1 MEIMEVEIS
10 TEYDV
15 KTALKQIFGFDKF
28 RGNQEKIISN
38 LMAGKNT
45 FVIMP
50 TGAGKSLCYQLP
62 AVVQEGTA
70 IVISPLIALMKNQ
83 VDLLNGVGVNAQFL
97 NSTLTKTEM
106 ARVKKEVLAGEVKL
120 LYVAPES
127 LTKEE
132 NIAFLRTANISF
144 VAIDEAHCISEWG
157 HDFRPEYRRIRYI
170 IDMLGNLP
178 IIALTATATPKV
190 QQDIQKNLQME
201 DASIFK
207 SSFRRHN
214 LFYEV
219 RPKVNAKKQLMRY
232 VLNNKGK
239 AGIIYCLSRKRT
251 EEIAEFLRVNGVKAL
266 PYHAGLDPNTR
277 MRNQE
282 QFLRED
288 CEVMVATIAFGMGID
303 KPDVRFVIHYDA
315 PKSLEGY
322 YQETGRAGRDGLPSE
337 CLMFFSYADIDKLEK
352 FNKDKSV
359 TERDNA
365 RLLLQ
370 EMTDFADFSVC
381 RVRQVLHYFGEFME
395 KDCGNCD
402 NCTKPSEKFKIEQ
415 EAVLVLNAIKLTEER
430 FPIQH
435 IADVCAGV
443 ENDYAV
449 SYSHTKLPVF
459 GKGKDHEVKWWYSVI
474 RQLSINGLISKDL
487 ENFGALRVSD
497 EGEKFLSAPYPITL
511 TKDHD
516 FSLEQMDVDSGGED
530 EREPMKG
537 NAYDGELFELL
548 KGLRKKVGKEKGL
561 PPYVI
566 FSDVALEEMAT
577 VYPTTEQDLVQI
589 SGVGTGK
596 ANKFGKPFIELIA
609 KYVKENDIETSFD
622 IVIKQTADK
631 SKNKIQIIQQIDR
644 KLDLSEIKDSR
655 KISMSELLQEI
666 EMICY
671 SGTRLNLNYYID
683 SILDDDRQDEI
694 MEYFMNAESD
704 DINQASEEFDGE
716 YTEEELRLMRIK
728 FLSEVGN

>member
-1 MEIMEVEIS
+1 MEVEIS
-10 TEYDV
+10 SGYDL
-15 KTALKQIFGFDKF
+15 KSALKEVFGFDQF
-28 RGNQEKIISN
+28 RGSQEKIIKN
-38 LMAGKNT
+38 LMSGKNT

-62 AVVQEGTA
+62 AIVQEGTA

-106 ARVKKEVLAGEVKL
+106 TRVKKEVMEGAVKL

-132 NIAFLRTANISF
+132 NINFLKAANITF

-157 HDFRPEYRRIRYI
+157 HDFRPEYRRIRFI

-207 SSFRRHN
+207 SSFRRHS
-214 LFYEV
+214 LHYEV

-232 VLNNKGK
+232 VLNHKGK
-239 AGIIYCLSRKRT
+239 AGIIYCLSRKKT
-251 EEIAEFLRVNGVKAL
+251 EELAEFLRVNGIKAL
-266 PYHAGLDPNTR
+266 PYHAGLDANTR
-277 MRNQE
+277 IRNQE
-282 QFLRED
+282 RFLRED
-288 CEVMVATIAFGMGID
+288 CDVMVATIAFGMGID

-322 YQETGRAGRDGLPSE
+322 YQETGRAGRDGLPSD

-381 RVRQVLHYFGEFME
+381 RVRQVLHYFGEYME

-402 NCTKPSEKFKIEQ
+402 NCLKPQEKYTVESE
-415 EAVLVLNAIKLTEER
+415 ALLPLLVIQKTEER

-435 IADVCAGV
+435 IAEVCAGI
-443 ENDYAV
+443 ENDYSR
-449 SYSHTKLPVF
+449 SYGHTKLEEF
-459 GKGKDHEVKWWYSVI
+459 GKGKEHTVKWWYSAI
-474 RQLSINGLISKDL
+474 RQLSIRGLIAKDL
-487 ENFGALRVSD
+487 ENFGALKVSE
-497 EGEKFLSAPYPITL
+497 EGKKFIQAPYPVTL
-511 TKDHD
+511 SKDHD
-516 FSLEQMDVDSGGED
+516 FSTEQMDIENDTED
-530 EREPMKG
+530 RDQIKT

-548 KGLRKKVGKEKGL
+548 KGLRKKVGKEKNL

-566 FSDVALEEMAT
+566 FSDVAMEEMAT
-577 VYPTTEQDLVQI
+577 VYPTTEQDLQQI
-589 SGVGTGK
+589 TGVGLGK
-596 ANKFGKPFIELIA
+596 AQKFGKAFVELIS
-609 KYVKENDIETSFD
+609 KYVKENEIETSFD

-644 KLDLSEIKDSR
+644 KMDLEEIRQSR
-655 KISMSELLQEI
+655 KITMPELLQEI
-666 EMICY
+666 EMICL
-671 SGTRLNLNYYID
+671 SGTRLNLSYYID
-683 SILDDDRQDEI
+683 NILDDDRQDEI
-694 MEYFMNAESD
+694 TEYFMNSETD
-704 DINQASEEFDGE
+704 DLQLALKEFDGE
-716 YTEEELRLMRIK
+716 YTEEELRLMRVK

>member
-1 MEIMEVEIS
+1 MEVETGVGLDI
-10 TEYDV
+10 
-15 KTALKQIFGFDKF
+15 KTALKQVFGFDKF
-28 RGNQEKIISN
+28 RGNQEQIINN

-62 AVVQEGTA
+62 AIVQEGTA

-127 LTKEE
+127 LTKED
-132 NIAFLRTANISF
+132 NIGFLKSALISF

-157 HDFRPEYRRIRYI
+157 HDFRPEYRRIRFI

-190 QQDIQKNLQME
+190 QQDIQKNLTME
-201 DASIFK
+201 DASVFK

-214 LFYEV
+214 LYYEV

-232 VLNNKGK
+232 ILNNKGK
-239 AGIIYCLSRKRT
+239 AGIIYCLSRKKT
-251 EEIAEFLRVNGVKAL
+251 EEIAEFLRVNGIKAL
-266 PYHAGLDPNTR
+266 PYHAGLDAQTR
-277 MRNQE
+277 IRNQE

-288 CEVMVATIAFGMGID
+288 CDVMVATIAFGMGID

-381 RVRQVLHYFGEFME
+381 RVRQVLHYFGEYLD
-395 KDCGNCD
+395 KDCNNCD
-402 NCTKPSEKFKIEQ
+402 NCNKPAEKYKIEA
-415 EAVLVLNAIKLTEER
+415 EAVIALNAIIDTEER

-443 ENDYAV
+443 QNDYAV
-449 SYSHTKLPVF
+449 SYSHINLDVF
-459 GKGKDHEVKWWYSVI
+459 GKGKDHTVKWWYSVI
-474 RQLSINGLISKDL
+474 RQLSIQGLIVKDL
-487 ENFGALRVSD
+487 ENFGALKVSD
-497 EGEKFLSAPYPITL
+497 EGKKFLAAPYPVVMS
-511 TKDHD
+511 KDHD
-516 FSLEQMDVDSGGED
+516 YSAEQMDVENDTDDKEPIRGGA
-530 EREPMKG
+530 
-537 NAYDGELFELL
+537 AYDGELFELL
-548 KGLRKKVGKEKGL
+548 KGLRKKVGKEKNL

-577 VYPTTEQDLVQI
+577 IYPINEGSLMQI
-589 SGVGTGK
+589 TGVGQGK
-596 ANKFGKPFIELIA
+596 ASKFGKPFLDLIQ
-609 KYVKENDIETSFD
+609 KYVKENEIETEQD
-622 IVIKQTADK
+622 VVIKTTGDK
-631 SKNKIQIIQQIDR
+631 SRNKIQIIQQIDR
-644 KLDLSEIKDSR
+644 KMDLEEIRDSR
-655 KISMSELLQEI
+655 KITMSELLQEI
-666 EMICY
+666 EMICF
-671 SGTRLNLNYYID
+671 SGTKLNISYYID
-683 SILDDDRQDEI
+683 SILDDDRQEEI
-694 MEYFMNAESD
+694 MDYFMSAESD
-704 DINQASEEFDGE
+704 DLDQALNEFDGE
-716 YTEEELRLMRIK
+716 YTEEELRLMRVK
-728 FLSEVGN
+728 FLSEIGN

>member
-1 MEIMEVEIS
+1 MSVGM
-10 TEYDV
+10 DV
-15 KTALKQIFGFDKF
+15 RSALKQVFGFDKF
-28 RGNQEKIISN
+28 RGNQEEIIQN
-38 LMAGKNT
+38 LMSGKNT

-62 AVVQEGTA
+62 AIVQEGTA

-97 NSTLTKTEM
+97 NSTLTKSEM
-106 ARVKKEVLAGEVKL
+106 TRVKKEVLAGEVKL

-127 LTKEE
+127 LTKAE
-132 NIAFLRTANISF
+132 NISFLRTATISF

-157 HDFRPEYRRIRYI
+157 HDFRPEYRRIRTI

-190 QQDIQKNLQME
+190 QQDIQRNLTME

-232 VLNNKGK
+232 ILNNKGK
-239 AGIIYCLSRKRT
+239 GGIIYCLSRKKT
-251 EEIAEFLRVNGVKAL
+251 EEIAEFLRVNGIKAL

-288 CEVMVATIAFGMGID
+288 CDVMVATIAFGMGID
-303 KPDVRFVIHYDA
+303 KPDVRFVIHYDT

-365 RLLLQ
+365 KLLLQ

-381 RVRQVLHYFGEFME
+381 RVRQVLHYFGEYME
-395 KDCGNCD
+395 KDCNNCD
-402 NCTKPSEKFKIEQ
+402 NCQKPLPKYQVEK
-415 EAVLVLNAIKLTEER
+415 EAVLALETIRQTGER
-430 FPIQH
+430 FAIQH

-443 ENDYAV
+443 ENDYVV
-449 SYSHTKLPVF
+449 SYSHNKLDIF
-459 GKGKDHEVKWWYSVI
+459 GKGSDQTVKWWYSVI

-487 ENFGALRVSD
+487 ENFGALRVSP
-497 EGEKFLSAPYPITL
+497 EGSKFLSAPYPINIS
-511 TKDHD
+511 KDHD
-516 FSLEQMDVDSGGED
+516 FSAEQMDIEQDAD
-530 EREPMKG
+530 EKESIKG

-548 KGLRKKVGKEKGL
+548 KGLRKKVGKEKNL

-577 VYPTTEQDLVQI
+577 VYPTTEQDLTQI
-589 SGVGTGK
+589 TGVGQGK
-596 ANKFGKPFIELIA
+596 ATKFGKAFVELIA
-609 KYVKENDIETSFD
+609 KYVKENDIEAEFD
-622 IVIKQTADK
+622 VVIKTTGDK
-631 SKNKIQIIQQIDR
+631 SRNKIQIIQQIDR
-644 KLDLSEIKDSR
+644 KLDFDEIKDSR
-655 KISMSELLQEI
+655 KISMQELLQEI
-666 EMICY
+666 EMICF
-671 SGTRLNLNYYID
+671 SGTKLNLNYYID

-694 MEYFMNAESD
+694 MDYFLKAESD
-704 DINQASEEFDGE
+704 DIALALSEFDGE
-716 YTEEELRLMRIK
+716 YTEEELRLIRVK
-728 FLSEVGN
+728 FFSEFGN

>member
-1 MEIMEVEIS
+1 MSVGM
-10 TEYDV
+10 DV
-15 KTALKQIFGFDKF
+15 RSALKQVFGFDKF
-28 RGNQEKIISN
+28 RGNQEEIIQN
-38 LMAGKNT
+38 LMSGKNT

-62 AVVQEGTA
+62 AIVQEGTA

-97 NSTLTKTEM
+97 NSTLTKSEM
-106 ARVKKEVLAGEVKL
+106 TRVKKEVLAGEVKL

-127 LTKEE
+127 LTKAE
-132 NIAFLRTANISF
+132 NISFLRTATISF

-157 HDFRPEYRRIRYI
+157 HDFRPEYRRIRSI

-190 QQDIQKNLQME
+190 QQDIQRNLTME

-232 VLNNKGK
+232 ILNNKGK
-239 AGIIYCLSRKRT
+239 GGIIYCLSRKRT
-251 EEIAEFLRVNGVKAL
+251 EEIAEFLRVNGIKAL
-266 PYHAGLDPNTR
+266 PYHAGLDPHTR

-288 CEVMVATIAFGMGID
+288 CDVMVATIAFGMGID
-303 KPDVRFVIHYDA
+303 KPDVRFVIHFDT

-365 RLLLQ
+365 KLLLQ

-381 RVRQVLHYFGEFME
+381 RVRQVLHYFGEYME
-395 KDCGNCD
+395 KDCNNCD
-402 NCTKPSEKFKIEQ
+402 NCQKPLPKYQVEK
-415 EAVLVLNAIKLTEER
+415 EAVLALETIRQTGER
-430 FPIQH
+430 FAIQH

-443 ENDYAV
+443 ENDYVV
-449 SYSHTKLPVF
+449 SYSHNKLEIF
-459 GKGKDHEVKWWYSVI
+459 GKGSDQTVKWWYSVI

-487 ENFGALRVSD
+487 ENFGALRVSP
-497 EGEKFLSAPYPITL
+497 EGSKFLSAPYPINIS
-511 TKDHD
+511 KDHD
-516 FSLEQMDVDSGGED
+516 FSAEQMDIEQDAD
-530 EREPMKG
+530 EKESIKG

-548 KGLRKKVGKEKGL
+548 KGLRKKVGKDKNL

-577 VYPTTEQDLVQI
+577 VYPTTEQDLTQI
-589 SGVGTGK
+589 TGVGQGK
-596 ANKFGKPFIELIA
+596 ATKFGKAFVELIA
-609 KYVKENDIETSFD
+609 KYVKENDIEAEFD
-622 IVIKQTADK
+622 VVIKTTGDK
-631 SKNKIQIIQQIDR
+631 SRNKIQIIQQIDR
-644 KLDLSEIKDSR
+644 KLDLDEIKDSR
-655 KISMSELLQEI
+655 KISMPELLQEI
-666 EMICY
+666 EMICF
-671 SGTRLNLNYYID
+671 SGTKLNLNYYID
-683 SILDDDRQDEI
+683 SLLDDDRQDEI
-694 MEYFMNAESD
+694 MDYFMKAESD
-704 DINQASEEFDGE
+704 DIALALSEFDGE
-716 YTEEELRLMRIK
+716 YTEDELRLMRVK
-728 FLSEVGN
+728 FYSEFGN

>member
-1 MEIMEVEIS
+1 MEVELSI
-10 TEYDV
+10 ENDIR
-15 KTALKQIFGFDKF
+15 AGLKQVFGFDKF
-28 RGNQEKIISN
+28 RGNQETIIKN
-38 LMAGKNT
+38 LMSGKNT

-62 AVVQEGTA
+62 AIVQDGTA

-97 NSTLTKTEM
+97 NSTLTKSEM

-127 LTKEE
+127 LTKED
-132 NIAFLRTANISF
+132 NISFLRTAKISF

-157 HDFRPEYRRIRYI
+157 HDFRPEYRRIRSI

-190 QQDIQKNLQME
+190 QQDIQRNLSME

-214 LFYEV
+214 LYYEV

-232 VLNNKGK
+232 ILNNKGK
-239 AGIIYCLSRKRT
+239 AGIIYCLSRKKT
-251 EEIAEFLRVNGVKAL
+251 EEIAEFLRVNGIKAL
-266 PYHAGLDPNTR
+266 PYHAGLDATTR

-288 CEVMVATIAFGMGID
+288 CDVMVATIAFGMGID

-322 YQETGRAGRDGLPSE
+322 YQETGRAGRDGLLSE

-395 KDCGNCD
+395 KDCQNCD
-402 NCTKPSEKFKIEQ
+402 NCQKPQSRFQVEQ
-415 EAVLVLNAIKLTEER
+415 EAVLALEAIRQTDER
-430 FPIQH
+430 FAIQH

-443 ENDYAV
+443 ENDYVV
-449 SYSHTKLPVF
+449 SYSHNKLAIF
-459 GKGKDHEVKWWYSVI
+459 GKGNDKSVKWWYSII
-474 RQLSINGLISKDL
+474 RQLSINGLIVKDL
-487 ENFGALRVSD
+487 ENFGALRVSPL
-497 EGEKFLSAPYPITL
+497 GEKYLAAPYPVQMSV
-511 TKDHD
+511 DHD
-516 FSLEQMDVDSGGED
+516 FSAEQMDIENDSD
-530 EREPMKG
+530 EKEPIKG
-537 NAYDGELFELL
+537 SAYDGELFELL
-548 KGLRKKVGKEKGL
+548 KGLRKKVGKEKNL

-577 VYPTTEQDLVQI
+577 VYPTTEQDLTQI
-589 SGVGTGK
+589 TGVGQGK
-596 ANKFGKPFIELIA
+596 ATKFGKPFTELIA
-609 KYVKENDIETSFD
+609 KYVKENEIETEFD
-622 IVIKQTADK
+622 VVIKTTGDK

-644 KLDLSEIKDSR
+644 KMGLDEIRESR
-655 KISMSELLQEI
+655 KITMQELLQEI
-666 EMICY
+666 EMICF

-683 SILDDDRQDEI
+683 SILDDDRQEEI
-694 MEYFMNAESD
+694 MEYFMQAESD
-704 DINQASEEFDGE
+704 DIAQAHDEFDGE
-716 YTEEELRLMRIK
+716 YTEEELRLMRVK
-728 FLSEVGN
+728 FFSEVGN

>member
-1 MEIMEVEIS
+1 MEVELS
-10 TEYDV
+10 VGMDV
-15 KTALKQIFGFDKF
+15 RSALKQVFGFDKF
-28 RGNQEKIISN
+28 RGNQEEIIQN
-38 LMAGKNT
+38 LMSGKNT

-62 AVVQEGTA
+62 AIVQEGTA

-97 NSTLTKTEM
+97 NSTLTKSEM
-106 ARVKKEVLAGEVKL
+106 TRVKKEVLAGEVKL

-127 LTKEE
+127 LTKAE
-132 NIAFLRTANISF
+132 NISFLRTATISF

-157 HDFRPEYRRIRYI
+157 HDFRPEYRRIRTI

-190 QQDIQKNLQME
+190 QQDIQRNLTME

-232 VLNNKGK
+232 ILNNKGK
-239 AGIIYCLSRKRT
+239 GGIIYCLSRKKT
-251 EEIAEFLRVNGVKAL
+251 EEIAEFLRVNGIKAL

-288 CEVMVATIAFGMGID
+288 CDVMVATIAFGMGID
-303 KPDVRFVIHYDA
+303 KPDVRFVIHYDT

-365 RLLLQ
+365 KLLLQ

-381 RVRQVLHYFGEFME
+381 RVRQVLHYFGEYME
-395 KDCGNCD
+395 KDCNNCD
-402 NCTKPSEKFKIEQ
+402 NCQKPLPKYQVEK
-415 EAVLVLNAIKLTEER
+415 EAVLALETIRQTGER
-430 FPIQH
+430 FAIQH

-443 ENDYAV
+443 ENDYVV
-449 SYSHTKLPVF
+449 SYSHNKLDIF
-459 GKGKDHEVKWWYSVI
+459 GKGSDQTVKWWYSVI

-487 ENFGALRVSD
+487 ENFGALRVSP
-497 EGEKFLSAPYPITL
+497 EGSKFLSAPYPINIS
-511 TKDHD
+511 KDHD
-516 FSLEQMDVDSGGED
+516 FSAEQMDIEQDAD
-530 EREPMKG
+530 EKESIKG

-548 KGLRKKVGKEKGL
+548 KGLRKKVGKEKNL

-577 VYPTTEQDLVQI
+577 VYPTTEQDLTQI
-589 SGVGTGK
+589 TGVGQGK
-596 ANKFGKPFIELIA
+596 ATKFGKAFVELIA
-609 KYVKENDIETSFD
+609 KYVKENDIEAEFD
-622 IVIKQTADK
+622 VVIKTTGDK
-631 SKNKIQIIQQIDR
+631 SRNKIQIIQQIDR
-644 KLDLSEIKDSR
+644 KLDFDEIKDSR
-655 KISMSELLQEI
+655 KISMQELLQEI
-666 EMICY
+666 EMICF
-671 SGTRLNLNYYID
+671 SGTKLNLNYYID

-694 MEYFMNAESD
+694 MDYFLKAESD
-704 DINQASEEFDGE
+704 DIALALSEFDGE
-716 YTEEELRLMRIK
+716 YTEEELRLIRVK
-728 FLSEVGN
+728 FFSEFGN

>member
-1 MEIMEVEIS
+1 MEVELS
-10 TEYDV
+10 VGMDV
-15 KTALKQIFGFDKF
+15 RSALKQVFGFDKF
-28 RGNQEKIISN
+28 RGNQEEIIQN
-38 LMAGKNT
+38 LMSGKNT

-62 AVVQEGTA
+62 AIVQEGTA

-97 NSTLTKTEM
+97 NSTLTKSEM
-106 ARVKKEVLAGEVKL
+106 TRVKKEVLAGEVKL

-127 LTKEE
+127 LTKAE
-132 NIAFLRTANISF
+132 NINFLRTATISF

-157 HDFRPEYRRIRYI
+157 HDFRPEYRRIRSI

-190 QQDIQKNLQME
+190 QQDIQRNLTME

-232 VLNNKGK
+232 ILNNKGK
-239 AGIIYCLSRKRT
+239 GGIIYCLSRKKT
-251 EEIAEFLRVNGVKAL
+251 EEIAEFLRVNGIKAL
-266 PYHAGLDPNTR
+266 PYHAGLDPHTR

-288 CEVMVATIAFGMGID
+288 CDVMVATIAFGMGID
-303 KPDVRFVIHYDA
+303 KPDVRFVIHYDT

-365 RLLLQ
+365 KLLLQ

-381 RVRQVLHYFGEFME
+381 RVRQVLHYFGEYME
-395 KDCGNCD
+395 KECNNCD
-402 NCTKPSEKFKIEQ
+402 NCQKPLPKYQVEKEVILALETIRQ
-415 EAVLVLNAIKLTEER
+415 TGER
-430 FPIQH
+430 FAIQH

-443 ENDYAV
+443 ENDYVV
-449 SYSHTKLPVF
+449 SYSHNKLDIF
-459 GKGKDHEVKWWYSVI
+459 GKGSDQTVKWWYSVI

-487 ENFGALRVSD
+487 ENFGALRVSP
-497 EGEKFLSAPYPITL
+497 EGSKFLSAPYPINIS
-511 TKDHD
+511 KDHD
-516 FSLEQMDVDSGGED
+516 FSAEQMDIEQDAD
-530 EREPMKG
+530 EKESIKG

-548 KGLRKKVGKEKGL
+548 KGLRKKVGKDKNL

-577 VYPTTEQDLVQI
+577 VYPTTEQDLTQI
-589 SGVGTGK
+589 TGVGQGK
-596 ANKFGKPFIELIA
+596 ATKFGQAFVELIA
-609 KYVKENDIETSFD
+609 KYVKENDIEAEFD
-622 IVIKQTADK
+622 VVIKTTGDK
-631 SKNKIQIIQQIDR
+631 SRNKIQIIQQIDR
-644 KLDLSEIKDSR
+644 KLDFDEIKDSR
-655 KISMSELLQEI
+655 KISMQELLQEI
-666 EMICY
+666 EMICF
-671 SGTRLNLNYYID
+671 SGTKLNLNYYID

-694 MEYFMNAESD
+694 MDYFLRAESD
-704 DINQASEEFDGE
+704 DIALALSKFDGE
-716 YTEEELRLMRIK
+716 YTEEELRLIRVK
-728 FLSEVGN
+728 FFSEFGN

>member
-1 MEIMEVEIS
+1 MEVELS
-10 TEYDV
+10 VGMDV
-15 KTALKQIFGFDKF
+15 RSALKQVFGFDKF
-28 RGNQEKIISN
+28 RGNQEEIIQN
-38 LMAGKNT
+38 LMSGKNT

-62 AVVQEGTA
+62 AIVQEGTA

-97 NSTLTKTEM
+97 NSTLTKSEM
-106 ARVKKEVLAGEVKL
+106 TRVKKEVLAGEVKL

-127 LTKEE
+127 LTKAE
-132 NIAFLRTANISF
+132 NISFLRTATISF

-157 HDFRPEYRRIRYI
+157 HDFRPEYRRIRSI

-190 QQDIQKNLQME
+190 QQDIQRNLTME

-232 VLNNKGK
+232 ILNNKGK
-239 AGIIYCLSRKRT
+239 GGIIYCLSRKRT
-251 EEIAEFLRVNGVKAL
+251 EEIAEFLRVNGIKAL
-266 PYHAGLDPNTR
+266 PYHAGLDPHTR

-288 CEVMVATIAFGMGID
+288 CDVMVATIAFGMGID
-303 KPDVRFVIHYDA
+303 KPDVRFVIHFDT

-365 RLLLQ
+365 KLLLQ

-381 RVRQVLHYFGEFME
+381 RVRQVLHYFGEYME
-395 KDCGNCD
+395 KDCNNCD
-402 NCTKPSEKFKIEQ
+402 NCQKPLPKYQVEK
-415 EAVLVLNAIKLTEER
+415 EAVLALETIRQTGER
-430 FPIQH
+430 FAIQH

-443 ENDYAV
+443 ENDYVV
-449 SYSHTKLPVF
+449 SYSHNKLEIF
-459 GKGKDHEVKWWYSVI
+459 GKGSDQTVKWWYSVI

-487 ENFGALRVSD
+487 ENFGALRVSP
-497 EGEKFLSAPYPITL
+497 EGSKFLSAPYPINIS
-511 TKDHD
+511 KDHD
-516 FSLEQMDVDSGGED
+516 FSAEQMDIEQDAD
-530 EREPMKG
+530 EKESIKG

-548 KGLRKKVGKEKGL
+548 KGLRKKVGKDKNL

-577 VYPTTEQDLVQI
+577 VYPTTEQDLTQI
-589 SGVGTGK
+589 TGVGQGK
-596 ANKFGKPFIELIA
+596 ATKFGKAFVELIA
-609 KYVKENDIETSFD
+609 KYVKENDIEAEFD
-622 IVIKQTADK
+622 VVIKTTGDK
-631 SKNKIQIIQQIDR
+631 SRNKIQIIQQIDR
-644 KLDLSEIKDSR
+644 KLDLDEIKDSR
-655 KISMSELLQEI
+655 KISMPELLQEI
-666 EMICY
+666 EMICF
-671 SGTRLNLNYYID
+671 SGTKLNLNYYID
-683 SILDDDRQDEI
+683 SLLDDDRQDEI
-694 MEYFMNAESD
+694 MDYFMKAESD
-704 DINQASEEFDGE
+704 DIALALSEFDGE
-716 YTEEELRLMRIK
+716 YTEDELRLMRVK
-728 FLSEVGN
+728 FFSEFGN

>member
-1 MEIMEVEIS
+1 MEVELS
-10 TEYDV
+10 TGTDV
-15 KTALKQIFGFDKF
+15 RTALKQVFGFDTF
-28 RGNQEKIISN
+28 RGNQEEIIQN
-38 LMAGKNT
+38 LMSGKNT

-62 AVVQEGTA
+62 AIVQEGTA

-97 NSTLTKTEM
+97 NSTLTKSEM
-106 ARVKKEVLAGEVKL
+106 TRVKKEVLAGEVKL

-127 LTKEE
+127 LTKED
-132 NIAFLRTANISF
+132 NISFLRTAKITF

-157 HDFRPEYRRIRYI
+157 HDFRPEYRRIRTI
-170 IDMLGNLP
+170 IDMLGSLP

-190 QQDIQKNLQME
+190 QQDIQRNLTME

-214 LFYEV
+214 LYYEV

-232 VLNNKGK
+232 ILNNKGK
-239 AGIIYCLSRKRT
+239 AGIIYCLSRKKT
-251 EEIAEFLRVNGVKAL
+251 EEIAEFLRVNGIKAL
-266 PYHAGLDPNTR
+266 PYHAGLDANTR

-288 CEVMVATIAFGMGID
+288 CDVMVATIAFGMGID

-322 YQETGRAGRDGLPSE
+322 YQETGRAGRDGLQSE

-381 RVRQVLHYFGEFME
+381 RVRQVLHYFGEYME
-395 KDCGNCD
+395 KDCQNCD
-402 NCTKPSEKFKIEQ
+402 NCRKPQPKYQVES
-415 EAVLVLNAIKLTEER
+415 EAVLVLETIRQTGER
-430 FPIQH
+430 FAIQH

-443 ENDYAV
+443 ENDYVV
-449 SYSHTKLPVF
+449 SYSHNKLEVF
-459 GKGKDHEVKWWYSVI
+459 GQGKEKSVKWWYSVI
-474 RQLSINGLISKDL
+474 RQLSIHGLIVKDL
-487 ENFGALRVSD
+487 ENFGALRVSP
-497 EGEKFLSAPYPITL
+497 EGLKYLAAPYPVQL
-511 TKDHD
+511 SVDHD
-516 FSLEQMDVDSGGED
+516 FTAEQMDVENDSD
-530 EREPMKG
+530 EKEPIKG

-577 VYPTTEQDLVQI
+577 VYPTTEQDLTQI
-589 SGVGTGK
+589 SGVGQGK
-596 ANKFGKPFIELIA
+596 AVKFGKPFIELIA
-609 KYVKENDIETSFD
+609 RYVKENEIEAEFD
-622 IVIKQTADK
+622 VVIKTTGDK

-644 KLDLSEIKDSR
+644 KLSLDEIQSSR
-655 KISMSELLQEI
+655 KITMQELLQEI
-666 EMICY
+666 EMICF
-671 SGTRLNLNYYID
+671 SGTKLNLNYYID

-694 MEYFMNAESD
+694 KDYFLSAESD
-704 DINQASEEFDGE
+704 DIQQAYQEFDGE
-716 YTEEELRLMRIK
+716 YTEEELRLMRVK
-728 FLSEVGN
+728 FFSEYGN

>member
-1 MEIMEVEIS
+1 MEVELSIGM
-10 TEYDV
+10 DV
-15 KTALKQIFGFDKF
+15 RSALKQVFGFDKF
-28 RGNQEKIISN
+28 RGNQEEIIQN
-38 LMAGKNT
+38 LMSGKNT

-62 AVVQEGTA
+62 AIVQEGTA

-97 NSTLTKTEM
+97 NSTLTKSEM
-106 ARVKKEVLAGEVKL
+106 TRVKKEVLAGEVKL

-127 LTKEE
+127 LTKAE
-132 NIAFLRTANISF
+132 NISFLRTATISF

-157 HDFRPEYRRIRYI
+157 HDFRPEYRRIRTI

-190 QQDIQKNLQME
+190 QQDIQRNLTME

-232 VLNNKGK
+232 ILNNKGK
-239 AGIIYCLSRKRT
+239 GGIIYCLSRKKT
-251 EEIAEFLRVNGVKAL
+251 EEIAEFLRVNGIKAL

-288 CEVMVATIAFGMGID
+288 CDVMVATIAFGMGID
-303 KPDVRFVIHYDA
+303 KPDVRFVIHYDT

-365 RLLLQ
+365 KLLLQ

-381 RVRQVLHYFGEFME
+381 RVRQVLHYFGEYME
-395 KDCGNCD
+395 KDCNNCD
-402 NCTKPSEKFKIEQ
+402 NCQKPLPKYQVEK
-415 EAVLVLNAIKLTEER
+415 EAVLALETIRQTGER
-430 FPIQH
+430 FAIQH

-443 ENDYAV
+443 ENDYVV
-449 SYSHTKLPVF
+449 SYSHNKLDIF
-459 GKGKDHEVKWWYSVI
+459 GKGSDQTVKWWYSVI

-487 ENFGALRVSD
+487 ENFGALRVSP
-497 EGEKFLSAPYPITL
+497 EGSKFLSAPYPINIS
-511 TKDHD
+511 KDHD
-516 FSLEQMDVDSGGED
+516 FSAEQMDIEQDAD
-530 EREPMKG
+530 EKESIKG

-548 KGLRKKVGKEKGL
+548 KGLRKKVGKDKNL

-577 VYPTTEQDLVQI
+577 VYPTTEQDLTQI
-589 SGVGTGK
+589 TGVGQGK
-596 ANKFGKPFIELIA
+596 ATKFGKAFVELIA
-609 KYVKENDIETSFD
+609 KYVKENDIEAEFD
-622 IVIKQTADK
+622 VVIKTTGDK
-631 SKNKIQIIQQIDR
+631 SRNKIQIIQQIDR
-644 KLDLSEIKDSR
+644 KLDLDEIKDSR
-655 KISMSELLQEI
+655 KISMQELLQEI
-666 EMICY
+666 EMICF
-671 SGTRLNLNYYID
+671 SGTKLNLNYYID

-694 MEYFMNAESD
+694 MDYFMKAESD
-704 DINQASEEFDGE
+704 DIALALSEFDGE
-716 YTEEELRLMRIK
+716 YTEEELRLIRVK
-728 FLSEVGN
+728 FFSEFGN

>member
-1 MEIMEVEIS
+1 MEVEIS
-10 TEYDV
+10 SGYDL
-15 KTALKQIFGFDKF
+15 KSALKQVFGFDQF
-28 RGNQEKIISN
+28 RGSQERIINN
-38 LMAGKNT
+38 LLSGKNT

-62 AVVQEGTA
+62 AIVQEGTA

-106 ARVKKEVLAGEVKL
+106 TRVKKEVMEGAVKL

-132 NIAFLRTANISF
+132 NINFLKGANITF

-157 HDFRPEYRRIRYI
+157 HDFRPEYRRIRFI

-201 DASIFK
+201 DASVFK
-207 SSFRRHN
+207 GSFRRHN
-214 LFYEV
+214 LHYEV

-232 VLNNKGK
+232 ILNNKGK
-239 AGIIYCLSRKRT
+239 AGIIYCLSRKKT
-251 EEIAEFLRVNGVKAL
+251 EEIAEFLRVNGIKAL
-266 PYHAGLDPNTR
+266 PYHAGLDANTR
-277 MRNQE
+277 IRNQE

-288 CEVMVATIAFGMGID
+288 CDVMVATIAFGMGID

-352 FNKDKSV
+352 FNKDKNV

-381 RVRQVLHYFGEFME
+381 RVRQVLHYFGEYME

-402 NCTKPSEKFKIEQ
+402 NCLKPQEKFTIES
-415 EAVLVLNAIKLTEER
+415 EALLPLQVIQKTDER
-430 FPIQH
+430 FAIQH
-435 IADVCAGV
+435 IAEVCAGV
-443 ENDYAV
+443 ENDYSI
-449 SYSHTKLPVF
+449 SYGHTKMEEF
-459 GKGKDHEVKWWYSVI
+459 GKGKDHPVKWWYSAI
-474 RQLSINGLISKDL
+474 RQLSIKGLIVKDL
-487 ENFGALRVSD
+487 ENFGALKVSE
-497 EGEKFLSAPYPITL
+497 EGKKFMQSPYPITL

-516 FSLEQMDVDSGGED
+516 FSTEQMDIENDPD
-530 EREPMKG
+530 EKEPIKSS
-537 NAYDGELFELL
+537 AYDGELFELL
-548 KGLRKKVGKEKGL
+548 KGLRKKVGKEKNL

-577 VYPTTEQDLVQI
+577 VYPTTEADLQQI
-589 SGVGTGK
+589 TGVGLGK
-596 ANKFGKPFIELIA
+596 AQKFGKAFLELIN
-609 KYVKENDIETSFD
+609 KYVKENEIETSFD

-644 KLDLSEIKDSR
+644 KMDLEEIRQSR

-666 EMICY
+666 EMICF

-683 SILDDDRQDEI
+683 NILDEDRQEEI
-694 MEYFMNAESD
+694 TEYFMNAETD
-704 DINQASEEFDGE
+704 DLQYALKEFDGE
-716 YTEEELRLMRIK
+716 YSEEELRLMRVK

>member
-1 MEIMEVEIS
+1 MEVELS
-10 TEYDV
+10 TGTDV
-15 KTALKQIFGFDKF
+15 RTALKQVFGFDTF
-28 RGNQEKIISN
+28 RGNQEEIIQN
-38 LMAGKNT
+38 LMAGRNT

-62 AVVQEGTA
+62 AIVQDGTA

-97 NSTLTKTEM
+97 NSTLTKSEM

-127 LTKEE
+127 LTKED
-132 NIAFLRTANISF
+132 NISFLRTARISF

-157 HDFRPEYRRIRYI
+157 HDFRPEYRRIRTI
-170 IDMLGNLP
+170 IDMLGSLP

-190 QQDIQKNLQME
+190 QQDIQRNLTME
-201 DASIFK
+201 DASIYK

-214 LFYEV
+214 LYYEV

-232 VLNNKGK
+232 ILNNKGK
-239 AGIIYCLSRKRT
+239 AGIIYCLSRKKT
-251 EEIAEFLRVNGVKAL
+251 EEIAEFLRVNGIKAL
-266 PYHAGLDPNTR
+266 PYHAGLDANTR

-288 CEVMVATIAFGMGID
+288 CDVMVATIAFGMGID

-381 RVRQVLHYFGEFME
+381 RVRQVLHYFGEYME
-395 KDCGNCD
+395 KDCQNCD
-402 NCTKPSEKFKIEQ
+402 NCRKPQPKFQVED
-415 EAVLVLNAIKLTEER
+415 EAVLVLETIRQTGER
-430 FPIQH
+430 FAIQH
-435 IADVCAGV
+435 IADVCGGV
-443 ENDYAV
+443 ENDYVV
-449 SYSHTKLPVF
+449 SYGHNKLELF
-459 GKGKDHEVKWWYSVI
+459 GKGKDKTVKWWYSVI
-474 RQLSINGLISKDL
+474 RQLSINGLIVKDL
-487 ENFGALRVSD
+487 ENFGALRVSQ
-497 EGEKFLSAPYPITL
+497 EGIKYLNAPYPVQL
-511 TKDHD
+511 SVDHD
-516 FSLEQMDVDSGGED
+516 FTSEQMDVENDTD
-530 EREPMKG
+530 EKEPIKG

-577 VYPTTEQDLVQI
+577 VYPTTEQDLTQI
-589 SGVGTGK
+589 SGVGQGK
-596 ANKFGKPFIELIA
+596 AVKFGKPFIELIS
-609 KYVKENDIETSFD
+609 KYVKENEIEAEFD
-622 IVIKQTADK
+622 VVIKTTGDK

-644 KLDLSEIKDSR
+644 KLSLDEIQSSR
-655 KISMSELLQEI
+655 KITMQELLQEI
-666 EMICY
+666 EMICF

-683 SILDDDRQDEI
+683 SILDDDRQEEI
-694 MEYFMNAESD
+694 MDYFLSAESD
-704 DINQASEEFDGE
+704 DIQQAYQEFDGE
-716 YTEEELRLMRIK
+716 YTEEELRLMRVK
-728 FLSEVGN
+728 FFSEYGN

>member
-1 MEIMEVEIS
+1 MSVGM
-10 TEYDV
+10 DV
-15 KTALKQIFGFDKF
+15 RSALKQVFGFDKF
-28 RGNQEKIISN
+28 RGNQEEIIQN
-38 LMAGKNT
+38 LMSGKNT

-62 AVVQEGTA
+62 AIVQEGTA

-97 NSTLTKTEM
+97 NSTLTKSEM
-106 ARVKKEVLAGEVKL
+106 TRVKKEVLAGEVKL

-127 LTKEE
+127 LTKAE
-132 NIAFLRTANISF
+132 NISFLRTATISF

-157 HDFRPEYRRIRYI
+157 HDFRPEYRRIRSI

-190 QQDIQKNLQME
+190 QQDIQRNLTME

-232 VLNNKGK
+232 ILNNKGK
-239 AGIIYCLSRKRT
+239 GGIIYCLSRKRT
-251 EEIAEFLRVNGVKAL
+251 EEIAEFLRVNGIKAL
-266 PYHAGLDPNTR
+266 PYHAGLDPHTR

-288 CEVMVATIAFGMGID
+288 CDVMVATIAFGMGID
-303 KPDVRFVIHYDA
+303 KPDVRFVIHFDT

-365 RLLLQ
+365 KLLLQ

-381 RVRQVLHYFGEFME
+381 RVRQVLHYFGEYME
-395 KDCGNCD
+395 KDCNNCD
-402 NCTKPSEKFKIEQ
+402 NCQKPLPKYQVEK
-415 EAVLVLNAIKLTEER
+415 EAVLALETIRQTGER
-430 FPIQH
+430 FAIQH

-443 ENDYAV
+443 ENDYVV
-449 SYSHTKLPVF
+449 SYSHNKLEIF
-459 GKGKDHEVKWWYSVI
+459 GKGSDQTVKWWYSVI

-487 ENFGALRVSD
+487 ENFGALRVSP
-497 EGEKFLSAPYPITL
+497 EGSKFLSAPYPINIS
-511 TKDHD
+511 KDHD
-516 FSLEQMDVDSGGED
+516 FSAEQMDIEQDAD
-530 EREPMKG
+530 EKESIKG

-548 KGLRKKVGKEKGL
+548 KGLRKKVGKDKNL

-577 VYPTTEQDLVQI
+577 VYPTTEQDLTQI
-589 SGVGTGK
+589 TGVGQGK
-596 ANKFGKPFIELIA
+596 ATKFGKAFVELIA
-609 KYVKENDIETSFD
+609 KYVKENDIEAEFD
-622 IVIKQTADK
+622 VVIKTTGDK
-631 SKNKIQIIQQIDR
+631 SRNKIQIIQQIDR
-644 KLDLSEIKDSR
+644 KLDLDEIKDSR
-655 KISMSELLQEI
+655 KISMPELLQEI
-666 EMICY
+666 EMICF
-671 SGTRLNLNYYID
+671 SGTKLNLNYYID
-683 SILDDDRQDEI
+683 SLLDDDRQDEI
-694 MEYFMNAESD
+694 MDYFMKAESD
-704 DINQASEEFDGE
+704 DIALALSEFDGE
-716 YTEEELRLMRIK
+716 YTEDELRLMRVK
-728 FLSEVGN
+728 FFSEFGN

>member
-1 MEIMEVEIS
+1 MMDVEIS
-10 TEYDV
+10 SALDL
-15 KTALKQIFGFDKF
+15 KTALKQVFGFDKF
-28 RGNQEKIISN
+28 RGNQETIINN
-38 LMAGKNT
+38 LMSGKNT

-62 AVVQEGTA
+62 AIVQEGTA

-132 NIAFLRTANISF
+132 NISFLKTANITF

-157 HDFRPEYRRIRYI
+157 HDFRPEYRRIRTI
-170 IDMLGNLP
+170 IDMLGELP

-190 QQDIQKNLQME
+190 QQDIQKNLTME

-214 LFYEV
+214 LFYEI

-232 VLNNKGK
+232 ILNHKGK
-239 AGIIYCLSRKRT
+239 GGIIYCLSRKKT

-322 YQETGRAGRDGLPSE
+322 YQETGRAGRDGLPSD

-381 RVRQVLHYFGEFME
+381 RVKQVLHYFGEYLE

-402 NCTKPSEKFKIEQ
+402 NCTKPNAKYKVEQ
-415 EAVLVLNAIKLTEER
+415 EAVLALNAIIQTEER
-430 FPIQH
+430 FQIQH
-435 IADVCAGV
+435 IADFCAGV

-449 SYSHTKLPVF
+449 SYGHTKLPIF
-459 GKGKDHEVKWWYSVI
+459 GKGKDHTVKWWYSVI
-474 RQLSINGLISKDL
+474 RQLSISGFIFKDL
-487 ENFGALRVSD
+487 ENFGALRVS
-497 EGEKFLSAPYPITL
+497 EMGHKFLSAPYPVTMSV
-511 TKDHD
+511 DHD
-516 FSLEQMDVDSGGED
+516 FTNEQMDVENDMDDKDSS
-530 EREPMKG
+530 KG

-548 KGLRKKVGKEKGL
+548 KGLRKKVGKDKKL

-589 SGVGTGK
+589 TGVGTGK
-596 ANKFGKPFIELIA
+596 AAKFGKPFVELIA
-609 KYVKENDIETSFD
+609 KYVKENEIETEFD
-622 IVIKQTADK
+622 VVIKQTADK

-644 KLDLSEIKDSR
+644 KLDLQEISESK
-655 KISMSELLQEI
+655 KISMFELLQEI
-666 EMICY
+666 EMICF
-671 SGTRLNLNYYID
+671 SGTKLNINYYID
-683 SILDDDRQDEI
+683 SVLDEDRQDEI
-694 MEYFMNAESD
+694 TEYFMNSETD
-704 DINQASEEFDGE
+704 DIFIALKEFDGE
-716 YTEEELRLMRIK
+716 YTEEEIRLMRIK
-728 FLSEVGN
+728 FLSEMGN

>member
-1 MEIMEVEIS
+1 MEVELS
-10 TEYDV
+10 VGMDV
-15 KTALKQIFGFDKF
+15 RSALKQVFGFDKF
-28 RGNQEKIISN
+28 RGNQEEIIQN
-38 LMAGKNT
+38 LMSGKNT

-62 AVVQEGTA
+62 AIVQEGTA

-97 NSTLTKTEM
+97 NSTLTKSEM
-106 ARVKKEVLAGEVKL
+106 TRVKKEVLAGEVKL

-127 LTKEE
+127 LTKAE
-132 NIAFLRTANISF
+132 NISFLRTATISF

-157 HDFRPEYRRIRYI
+157 HDFRPEYRRIRSI

-190 QQDIQKNLQME
+190 QQDIQRNLTME

-232 VLNNKGK
+232 ILNNKGK
-239 AGIIYCLSRKRT
+239 GGIIYCLSRKRT
-251 EEIAEFLRVNGVKAL
+251 EEIAEFLRVNGIKAL
-266 PYHAGLDPNTR
+266 PYHAGLDPHTR

-288 CEVMVATIAFGMGID
+288 CDVMVATIAFGMGID
-303 KPDVRFVIHYDA
+303 KPDVRFVIHFDT

-365 RLLLQ
+365 KLLLQ

-381 RVRQVLHYFGEFME
+381 RVRQVLHYFGEYME
-395 KDCGNCD
+395 KDCNNCD
-402 NCTKPSEKFKIEQ
+402 NCQKPLPKYQVEK
-415 EAVLVLNAIKLTEER
+415 EAVLALETIRQTGER
-430 FPIQH
+430 FAIQH

-443 ENDYAV
+443 ENDYVV
-449 SYSHTKLPVF
+449 SYSHNKLEIF
-459 GKGKDHEVKWWYSVI
+459 GKGSDQTVKWWYSVI

-487 ENFGALRVSD
+487 ENFGALRVSP
-497 EGEKFLSAPYPITL
+497 EGSKFLSAPYPINIS
-511 TKDHD
+511 KDHD
-516 FSLEQMDVDSGGED
+516 FSAEQMDIEQDAD
-530 EREPMKG
+530 EKESIKG

-548 KGLRKKVGKEKGL
+548 KGLRKKVGKDKNL

-577 VYPTTEQDLVQI
+577 VYPTTEQDLTQI
-589 SGVGTGK
+589 TGVGQGK
-596 ANKFGKPFIELIA
+596 ATKFGKAFVELIA
-609 KYVKENDIETSFD
+609 KYVKENDIEAEFD
-622 IVIKQTADK
+622 VVIKTTGDK
-631 SKNKIQIIQQIDR
+631 SRNKIQIIQQIDR
-644 KLDLSEIKDSR
+644 KLDLDEIKDSR
-655 KISMSELLQEI
+655 KISMPELLQEI
-666 EMICY
+666 EMICF
-671 SGTRLNLNYYID
+671 SGTKLNLNYYID
-683 SILDDDRQDEI
+683 SLLDDDRQDEI
-694 MEYFMNAESD
+694 MDYFMKAESD
-704 DINQASEEFDGE
+704 DIALALSEFDGE
-716 YTEEELRLMRIK
+716 YTEDELRLIRVK
-728 FLSEVGN
+728 FFSEFGN

>member
-1 MEIMEVEIS
+1 MMDVEIS
-10 TEYDV
+10 SALDL
-15 KTALKQIFGFDKF
+15 KTALKQVFGFDKF
-28 RGNQEKIISN
+28 RGKQETIINN
-38 LMAGKNT
+38 LMSGKNT

-62 AVVQEGTA
+62 AIVQEGTA

-106 ARVKKEVLAGEVKL
+106 ARVKREVLAGEVKL

-127 LTKEE
+127 LGKEE
-132 NIAFLRTANISF
+132 NINFLKTANITF

-157 HDFRPEYRRIRYI
+157 HDFRPEYRRIRTI
-170 IDMLGNLP
+170 IDMLGELP

-190 QQDIQKNLQME
+190 QQDIQKNLTME

-214 LFYEV
+214 LFYEI

-232 VLNNKGK
+232 ILNHKGK
-239 AGIIYCLSRKRT
+239 GGIIYCLSRKKT

-288 CEVMVATIAFGMGID
+288 CDVMVATIAFGMGID

-322 YQETGRAGRDGLPSE
+322 YQETGRAGRDGLPAD

-352 FNKDKSV
+352 FNKDKNV

-381 RVRQVLHYFGEFME
+381 RVKQVLHYFGEYLE

-402 NCTKPSEKFKIEQ
+402 NCTKPVAKYIIEK
-415 EAVLVLNAIKLTEER
+415 EAVLVLNAISQTDER
-430 FPIQH
+430 FQSQY
-435 IADVCAGV
+435 IADFCAGI

-449 SYSHTKLPVF
+449 SYGHTKLPIF
-459 GKGKDHEVKWWYSVI
+459 GKGKDHTVKWWYSVI
-474 RQLSINGLISKDL
+474 RQLSISGFIFKDL
-487 ENFGALRVSD
+487 ENFGALKVS
-497 EGEKFLSAPYPITL
+497 EMGHKLLSAPYPVSMSV
-511 TKDHD
+511 DHD
-516 FSLEQMDVDSGGED
+516 FTSEQMDIENDVEEKES
-530 EREPMKG
+530 KG

-548 KGLRKKVGKEKGL
+548 KGLRKKVGKDKKL

-589 SGVGTGK
+589 TGVGTGK
-596 ANKFGKPFIELIA
+596 AAKFGKAFVELIA
-609 KYVKENDIETSFD
+609 KYVLENEIETEFD
-622 IVIKQTADK
+622 VVIKQTADK
-631 SKNKIQIIQQIDR
+631 SKSKIQIIQQIDR
-644 KLDLSEIKDSR
+644 KLDLQEISESR
-655 KISMSELLQEI
+655 KISMFELLQEI

-671 SGTRLNLNYYID
+671 SGTKLNINYYINGV
-683 SILDDDRQDEI
+683 LDDDRQEEI
-694 MEYFMNAESD
+694 TEYFMNSETD
-704 DINQASEEFDGE
+704 DIFIALKEFEGE
-716 YTEEELRLMRIK
+716 YTEEEIRLMRIK
-728 FLSEVGN
+728 FLSEMGN

>member
-1 MEIMEVEIS
+1 MEVELS
-10 TEYDV
+10 VGMDV
-15 KTALKQIFGFDKF
+15 RSALKQVFGFDKF
-28 RGNQEKIISN
+28 RGNQEEIIQN
-38 LMAGKNT
+38 LMSGKNT

-62 AVVQEGTA
+62 AIVQEGTA

-97 NSTLTKTEM
+97 NSTLTKSEM
-106 ARVKKEVLAGEVKL
+106 TRVKKEVLAGEVKL

-127 LTKEE
+127 LTKAE
-132 NIAFLRTANISF
+132 NISFLRTALISF

-157 HDFRPEYRRIRYI
+157 HDFRPEYRRIRSI

-190 QQDIQKNLQME
+190 QQDIQRNLTME
-201 DASIFK
+201 EASIFK
-207 SSFRRHN
+207 SSFRRFN

-232 VLNNKGK
+232 ILNNKGK
-239 AGIIYCLSRKRT
+239 GGIIYCLSRKRT
-251 EEIAEFLRVNGVKAL
+251 EEIAEFLRVNGIKAL
-266 PYHAGLDPNTR
+266 PYHAGLDPHTR

-288 CEVMVATIAFGMGID
+288 CDVMVATIAFGMGID
-303 KPDVRFVIHYDA
+303 KPDVRFVIHFDT

-365 RLLLQ
+365 KLLLQ

-381 RVRQVLHYFGEFME
+381 RVRQVLHYFGEYME
-395 KDCGNCD
+395 KDCNNCD
-402 NCTKPSEKFKIEQ
+402 NCQKPLPKYQIEK
-415 EAVLVLNAIKLTEER
+415 EAVLALETIRQTGER
-430 FPIQH
+430 FAIQH

-443 ENDYAV
+443 ENDYVV
-449 SYSHTKLPVF
+449 SYSHNKLDIF
-459 GKGKDHEVKWWYSVI
+459 GKGSNQTVKWWYSVI
-474 RQLSINGLISKDL
+474 RQISINGLISKDL
-487 ENFGALRVSD
+487 ENFGALRVSP
-497 EGEKFLSAPYPITL
+497 EGSKFLSAPYPINIS
-511 TKDHD
+511 KDHD
-516 FSLEQMDVDSGGED
+516 FSAEQMDIEQDAD
-530 EREPMKG
+530 EKESIKG

-548 KGLRKKVGKEKGL
+548 KGLRKKVGKDKNL

-577 VYPTTEQDLVQI
+577 VYPTTEQDLTQI
-589 SGVGTGK
+589 TGVGQGK
-596 ANKFGKPFIELIA
+596 ATKFGQAFVELIA
-609 KYVKENDIETSFD
+609 KYVKENDIEAEFD
-622 IVIKQTADK
+622 VVIKTTGDK
-631 SKNKIQIIQQIDR
+631 SRTKIQIIQQIDR
-644 KLDLSEIKDSR
+644 KLELDEIKDSR
-655 KISMSELLQEI
+655 KISMQELLQEI
-666 EMICY
+666 EMICF
-671 SGTRLNLNYYID
+671 SGTKLNLNYYID

-694 MEYFMNAESD
+694 MDYFLKAESD
-704 DINQASEEFDGE
+704 DIALALSEFDGE
-716 YTEEELRLMRIK
+716 YTEEELRLVRVK
-728 FLSEVGN
+728 FFSEFGN